1 MNGKSMFIVAALA
14 IMLFGATVLA
24 TEDAFAD
31 KRKKYDKNQ
40 VTSLANACGN
50 DKLPMYVFCQNIG
63 SQVHGDDNAVAI
75 GGVQRSGEDHKDKKD
90 AIPKILPSADL
101 AKLGAEWWVWALEIP
116 TDQNPLID
124 ANPCDV
130 DQHGR
135 FFFLAG
141 VFGTSD
147 PIERTCTIPEGK
159 AIFFPVYNYIQT
171 YGGLPNGD
179 PDPTSPPNLEGAI
192 EVVRGNV
199 DQATNLK
206 ASVDGTN
213 INVNKL
219 RSLTIPFEF
228 TLPPDNI
235 FGIMDSSLL
244 GPWEA
249 VADGYW
255 VALRPL
261 SVGNH
266 EISFSASHPD
276 GVNIDVTYHIT
287 VQ

>member
-1 MNGKSMFIVAALA
+1 MNTKSMFIVAAMA
-14 IMLFGATVLA
+14 VMLIGATAVAA
-24 TEDAFAD
+24 TDNAIAD
-31 KRKKYDKNQ
+31 GKKKYDKNQ
-40 VTSLANACGN
+40 ATSLANVCGN
-50 DKLPMYVFCQNIG
+50 DKLPMSVFCQNID
-63 SQVHGDDNAVAI
+63 SQVQGDDNAVAI
-75 GGVQRSGEDHKDKKD
+75 DGVQRSGEDHKDKKD
-90 AIPKILPSADL
+90 STPKILLSADL
-101 AKLGAEWWVWALEIP
+101 AKLGAKWWKWVLEIP
-116 TDQNPLID
+116 KPMNPLFD

-130 DQHGR
+130 NQHGD

-141 VFGTSD
+141 VFETSGH
-147 PIERTCTIPEGK
+147 IERTCTIPEGK
-159 AIFFPVYNYIQT
+159 AIFFPVYNTFQT
-171 YGGLPNGD
+171 YGDLPNGD
-179 PDPTSPPNLEGAI
+179 PDPDSPDNLEGAI

-235 FGIMDSSLL
+235 YGLTDPLL

-266 EISFSASHPD
+266 EISFSASQPSLN
-276 GVNIDVTYHIT
+276 VDVTYHIA

>member
-14 IMLFGATVLA
+14 VMLFGATALA

-50 DKLPMYVFCQNIG
+50 DKLPMYVFCQNIA
-63 SQVHGDDNAVAI
+63 SQVRGDGNAVAI
-75 GGVQRSGEDHKDKKD
+75 DGVQRSGEDNKDKKD
-90 AIPKILPSADL
+90 ATPKILPSADL
-101 AKLGAEWWVWALEIP
+101 AKLGAEWWVWASEIP
-116 TDQNPLID
+116 TPKNPLID

-141 VFGTSD
+141 VLETSGH
-147 PIERTCTIPEGK
+147 IERTCTIPEGK
-159 AIFFPVYNYIQT
+159 AIFFPVYSAFQSY
-171 YGGLPNGD
+171 GD
-179 PDPTSPPNLEGAI
+179 PGSPPNLEGAI
-192 EVVRGNV
+192 ELVRENV

-235 FGIMDSSLL
+235 YGADFL
-244 GPWEA
+244 GPYNV

-266 EISFSASHPD
+266 EISFSASHP
-276 GVNIDVTYHIT
+276 GLNIDVTYHIT